1 MVQRRFRGAG
11 RLPWDGGSRRYVRQT
26 DMNAAARVDV
36 GASWYA
42 ERAQAF
48 ERPRLNFDL
57 DVDVCVIGGGLAGL
71 TVAREVAE
79 RGWSVA
85 VLEANRIA
93 WSASGR
99 NSGFVLPGF
108 AEDVSGMIERVGLD
122 HTKQLWGLSE
132 QGLAYVRRTIKE
144 TAM

>member
-1 MVQRRFRGAG
+1 MPELSTTWYEATRVASPERG
-11 RLPWDGGSRRYVRQT
+11 
-26 DMNAAARVDV
+26 
-36 GASWYA
+36 
-42 ERAQAF
+42 
-48 ERPRLNFDL
+48 RLNFDL

-99 NSGFVLPGF
+99 NSGFVVPGF

-122 HTKQLWGLSE
+122 HTKELWALSE
-132 QGLAYVRRTIKE
+132 QGLAYVRRTIDE
-144 TAM
+144 TAMPGVDPVPG